1 MRSLL
6 LALPLL
12 LAAPAAAQ
20 FADDALPL
28 FPEAARPAGVSPGG
42 VVVWQFSTGGGE
54 GEEPWPQEALSAEE
68 LCCPLGEDERARQPF
83 CIAAEPLCE

>member
-6 LALPLL
+6 LAIPLL
-12 LAAPAAAQ
+12 LATPVAAQ

-28 FPEAARPAGVSPGG
+28 FPPETPRPAG

-54 GEEPWPQEALSAEE
+54 GEEPWPREALSAEE
-68 LCCPLGEDERARQPF
+68 LCCPLSEDERARQPF
-83 CIAAEPLCE
+83 CVAAEPPCE

>member
-6 LALPLL
+6 FAIPLL
-12 LAAPAAAQ
+12 LAAPAGAQ

-28 FPEAARPAGVSPGG
+28 FPETARPAG

-54 GEEPWPQEALSAEE
+54 GEEPWPREALSAEE
-68 LCCPLGEDERARQPF
+68 LCCPLSEDERAGQPF

>member
-6 LALPLL
+6 FAIPLL
-12 LAAPAAAQ
+12 LAATAAAPVAAQ

-28 FPEAARPAGVSPGG
+28 FPETARPGG

-54 GEEPWPQEALSAEE
+54 GEEPWPQQALSAEE
-68 LCCPLGEDERARQPF
+68 LCCPLSEDARARQPF